1 MNLARALY
9 FYLLANHVMEHS
21 PSGVEIILVELP
33 SFLYLTSFT
42 VIIVLW
48 IGIAHSV
55 RSMRAIP
62 VSIAIAAFVVLN
74 ILLYAAFITLVIL
87 FEELPDDNS
96 TYCGNRF
103 DNSPAW
109 PPKRIVNLIFRSFI
123 AFVSFSLAISFQV
136 NGFIIY
142 RALER
147 SEPVALMNTKS
158 EKKVV
163 RNTRLKFFWMA
174 LVASIGL
181 LLQSLFLVIIIA
193 IQNSDNIAT
202 IIILIFVEAV
212 PCFLILLM
220 LHDTGPLSTNLTT
233 MNTSTT
239 RGKSNATE

>member
-1 MNLARALY
+1 
-9 FYLLANHVMEHS
+9 MEHS
-21 PSGVEIILVELP
+21 PSWVEIILVELP

-55 RSMRAIP
+55 RSMKAIP
-62 VSIAIAAFVVLN
+62 QRMAQVLFVVLN

-87 FEELPDDNS
+87 FEELPNDDS

-103 DNSPAW
+103 DNSPDW
-109 PPKRIVNLIFRSFI
+109 PPKRIVNLIYRSVI

-142 RALER
+142 RALAK
-147 SEPVALMNTKS
+147 SDSAALDPSKVDRRIRRNTK
-158 EKKVV
+158 
-163 RNTRLKFFWMA
+163 LKFFWMA
-174 LVASIGL
+174 LVASVGL

-193 IQNSDNIAT
+193 IQTTNNTAT

-212 PCFLILLM
+212 PCFIILLL
-220 LHDTGPLSTNLTT
+220 LHDYGPLSTMTTKGRTTHRTSSLTGT
-233 MNTSTT
+233 SGSGNEEPTSTST
-239 RGKSNATE
+239 SS